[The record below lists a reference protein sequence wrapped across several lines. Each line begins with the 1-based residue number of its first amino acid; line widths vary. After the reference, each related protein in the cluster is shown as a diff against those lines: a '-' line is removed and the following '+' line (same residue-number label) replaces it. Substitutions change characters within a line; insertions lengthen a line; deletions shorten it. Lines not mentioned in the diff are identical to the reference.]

1 MPTATEP
8 PSGRDVTRRVIAEP
22 RQERRRRWVAL
33 AGWGSF
39 LLIGWI
45 GLLVPSLIRSIEHDF
60 GQSDAGLGLFYLVNA
75 AAYGIGSLAGG
86 LLTERFGRRLV
97 LAGGLAIQAIALVAQ
112 GVVLNWAVFLVA
124 AVPRGLGSGA
134 IDGGAQALFLE
145 VFDDRPVR
153 ALNVLHVF
161 FSIGS
166 LVAPLA
172 LASAVDAGIRWPA
185 LFAASGLASTALA
198 AAFVLLPM
206 PAGRRARGSPA
217 PPRQGR
223 GSNLPAW
230 GRADGPAAAR
240 PRISRP
246 LVAAALA
253 IACYVAAEVGI
264 SSWLV
269 GYLGSVQL
277 STATLALSLFWAGLT
292 LGRLLVAPVA
302 ERFDPV
308 RLAAAASILAGLAIA
323 GALLA
328 PTVDAAIVLFGL
340 AGLAFGPIYPTIIV
354 IGARIQPGRSAAVTG
369 LLAGVAVAGAVA
381 YPPLMGAI
389 SVASGLGAAMLG
401 TAILSI
407 VCAVLVVVAGAR
419 RTGRQV
425 VGTAC

>member
-1 MPTATEP
+1 V
-8 PSGRDVTRRVIAEP
+8 VTDPGPA
-22 RQERRRRWVAL
+22 RQRRWIAL

-39 LLIGWI
+39 LLIGWV

-75 AAYGIGSLAGG
+75 VAYGFGSLVGG
-86 LLTERFGRRLV
+86 LLTERIGRRVV

-112 GVVLNWAVFLVA
+112 GVVLDWAVFLIA

-134 IDGGAQALFLE
+134 IDGGAQALFLD

-172 LASAVDAGIRWPA
+172 LATAVEGGIGWPV

-198 AAFVLLPM
+198 AAFVVLPM
-206 PAGRRARGSPA
+206 PAGRRTRRSPL
-217 PPRQGR
+217 PPRHAGAA
-223 GSNLPAW
+223 SLPASA
-230 GRADGPAAAR
+230 RSDGPADRR
-240 PRISRP
+240 PRISPP

-269 GYLGSVQL
+269 AYLGSVQL

-308 RLAAAASILAGLAIA
+308 RLAAGASILAGLAIA
-323 GALLA
+323 GAVLA
-328 PTVDAAIVLFGL
+328 PTVDATIVLFGL
-340 AGLAFGPIYPTIIV
+340 AGFAFGPIYPTIIV
-354 IGARIQPGRSAAVTG
+354 IGGRIQPGRSAAVTG
-369 LLAGVAVAGAVA
+369 LLAGVAVVGAVA

-389 SVASGLGAAMLG
+389 SVASGLGPAMLG

-407 VCAVLVVVAGAR
+407 VCAVLVVAAGTSRTRR
-419 RTGRQV
+419 RTVRAAG
-425 VGTAC
+425 